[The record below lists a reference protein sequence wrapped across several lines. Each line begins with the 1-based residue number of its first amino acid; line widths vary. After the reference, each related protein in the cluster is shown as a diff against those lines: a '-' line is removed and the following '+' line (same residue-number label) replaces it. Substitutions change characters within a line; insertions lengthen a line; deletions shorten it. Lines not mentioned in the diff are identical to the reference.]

1 MSDPGPRHPALP
13 ASGTESP
20 PPPDPGAGK
29 RMRFRSLGRRP
40 PGLQWVALTALSAL
54 TVLGLELLHLP
65 AALLL
70 GPMAAA
76 ILVASA
82 EGTVRV
88 PTMPFYAAQ
97 GVIGCMIAHS
107 IPVSTLAEIGR
118 DWPLFLAGV
127 AWTVVVAAALGWLLT
142 RWRILPGTTA
152 VWGFSP
158 GAASSMTLISEAY
171 GADVRLVAFMQY
183 LRVVC
188 VVVVASAVARIWVGP
203 ATHAPAVD
211 WFPDTDWGGFAA
223 TMAVAAVGVAI
234 ALRLRVPAGPL
245 LLPLVI
251 GVTLQGLGWL
261 TIELPPWLLA
271 VSYALVGWAIGLRFT
286 RPILMHAARAL
297 PRVLLSIFALIAL
310 CGAFAA
316 VLVVFAG
323 VDPLTAYLA
332 TSPGGMDSAAIIAA
346 SSRNVDLPF
355 VMAMQTARV
364 IVVILTGPSLA
375 RFIARRTGATGETPT

>member
-1 MSDPGPRHPALP
+1 MPERGPRHP
-13 ASGTESP
+13 P
-20 PPPDPGAGK
+20 PPEPADPSTPPPEPDNGK
-29 RMRFRSLGRRP
+29 TRRFRSLGRRP
-40 PGLQWVALTALSAL
+40 PGFQWATLAVLS
-54 TVLGLELLHLP
+54 VLAVVGLELLHLP

-76 ILVASA
+76 ILLASA
-82 EGTVRV
+82 EGSVRV
-88 PTMPFYAAQ
+88 PPIPFYIAQ
-97 GVIGCMIAHS
+97 GIVGCMIARG
-107 IPVSTLAEIGR
+107 IPVTVLTEIAR

-188 VVVVASAVARIWVGP
+188 VVVVASLVARIWVGP
-203 ATHAPAVD
+203 VGDAPAID
-211 WFPDTDWGGFAA
+211 WFPDTDWAWFAA
-223 TMAVAAVGVAI
+223 TVAVAAAGIAI
-234 ALRLRVPAGPL
+234 ALRFRVPAGPL
-245 LLPLVI
+245 LLPLTI
-251 GVTLQGLGWL
+251 GVVLQDLGWL

-286 RPILMHAARAL
+286 RPILAHAARAL

-346 SSRNVDLPF
+346 SSRNVDLLF

-375 RFIARRTGATGETPT
+375 RFIASRAGGAGGTPT

>member
-1 MSDPGPRHPALP
+1 MPEPEA
-13 ASGTESP
+13 P
-20 PPPDPGAGK
+20 PPGGPPA
-29 RMRFRSLGRRP
+29 RFGLLGRRP
-40 PGLQWVALTALSAL
+40 AGVQWLALFALSAAL
-54 TVLGLELLHLP
+54 VAVLEAVHLP

-76 ILVASA
+76 ILIASA
-82 EGTVRV
+82 EGNVRV
-88 PTMPFYAAQ
+88 PTLPFYAAQ
-97 GVIGCMIAHS
+97 GVIGCMIARG
-107 IPVSTLAEIGR
+107 IPVSVLTEIGR

-127 AWTVVVAAALGWLLT
+127 AWTVLVAAGLGWLLT

-188 VVVVASAVARIWVGP
+188 VVVVASVVARIWVGDAAGERP
-203 ATHAPAVD
+203 AMDWFPAVD
-211 WFPDTDWGGFAA
+211 WPALAA
-223 TMAVAAVGVAI
+223 TAAVAAAGIAI

-251 GVTLQGLGWL
+251 GVVLQDIGWL

-271 VSYALVGWAIGLRFT
+271 GSYALVGWAIGLRFT
-286 RPILMHAARAL
+286 RPILAHAARAL
-297 PRVLLSIFALIAL
+297 PRVLASIFALIAL

-316 VLVVFAG
+316 ILVVFAG
-323 VDPLTAYLA
+323 IDPLTAYLA

-364 IVVILTGPSLA
+364 IVVIATGPSLA
-375 RFIARRTGATGETPT
+375 RFIARRTNAAGSRP

>member
-1 MSDPGPRHPALP
+1 MSPSEPEA
-13 ASGTESP
+13 
-20 PPPDPGAGK
+20 GA
-29 RMRFRSLGRRP
+29 RMRLPSVGRRP
-40 PGLQWVALTALSAL
+40 PGMQWAILIAMSVLAVA
-54 TVLGLELLHLP
+54 GLELLHLP

-76 ILVASA
+76 ILLASA
-82 EGTVRV
+82 EGSVRV
-88 PTMPFYAAQ
+88 PAIPFYAAQ
-97 GVIGCMIAHS
+97 GIVGCMIARG
-107 IPVSTLAEIGR
+107 IPVTVLTEIAR

-127 AWTVVVAAALGWLLT
+127 LWTVVVAAALGWLLT

-203 ATHAPAVD
+203 VEAAPAVD
-211 WFPDTDWGGFAA
+211 WFPDIRWPWFVA
-223 TMAVAAVGVAI
+223 TMAVAAAGIGI
-234 ALRLRVPAGPL
+234 ALRFRVPAGPL
-245 LLPLVI
+245 LLPLAI
-251 GVTLQGLGWL
+251 GVALQDFGWL

-286 RPILMHAARAL
+286 RPILLHAARAL
-297 PRVLLSIFALIAL
+297 PRVLMSIVALIVL

-316 VLVVFAG
+316 VLVLFAG

-346 SSRNVDLPF
+346 SSGTVDLPF

-364 IVVILTGPSLA
+364 IVVLLTGPSLA
-375 RFIARRTGATGETPT
+375 RFIARRTGAAGMPSP